1 MRRQLVLLPI
11 LFGFFVMGFSDII
24 WTLLACLV
32 YLLALGVFA
41 TRSLKGT
48 AGGRP

>member
-11 LFGFFVMGFSDII
+11 LFGFFVMG
-24 WTLLACLV
+24 
-32 YLLALGVFA
+32 VFA

-48 AGGRP
+48 AGGRL

>member
-11 LFGFFVMGFSDII
+11 LFG
-24 WTLLACLV
+24 LACLV

>member
-11 LFGFFVMGFSDII
+11 LFGFLLMGFADII

-41 TRSLKGT
+41 KTALKGT